1 MKSKKIGEIILPYK
15 EGVPLHPS
23 VTMSDKIIHAIELM
37 VNNNLKNISVVV
49 NERPIG
55 MVCLED
61 ALKKL
66 GLQMHR
72 EMWIADEIDAI
83 FSGLYGMFGLD

>member
-1 MKSKKIGEIILPYK
+1 MKKKKVGEIILSYK

-23 VTMSDKIIHAIELM
+23 VTMSDTIIHAIELM

-55 MVCLED
+55 RVCLED
-61 ALKKL
+61 ALRKL
-66 GLQMHR
+66 GLQMPR
-72 EMWIADEIDAI
+72 EM
-83 FSGLYGMFGLD
+83 